1 QTMQMLT
8 TENGFVQLITQLS
21 LMLEAGNRP
30 DETARQSLVMLCRL
44 LPADA
49 AQLWM
54 AQDASA
60 NLTLLAEHTAA
71 DLTLIRQE
79 SAFVQSIPLD
89 AARRSGKPQL
99 VPPTADEAWLPQIRR
114 PRHTMPVHPTD
125 PATEEFVR
133 CAALVF
139 PLVAN
144 RRTIGWLI
152 FYSGDAEHFAQ
163 LDPTILS
170 VTTPLIALTLEHSM
184 LYAQETQRRLEAET
198 LQTTLA
204 ALASTMDSS
213 EFLDNILV
221 QLRKLLVYDSAAI
234 FMFTE
239 GELEIVAASG
249 FPDPRSLIG
258 HRYPEPG
265 PIFDELRRTGEPIF
279 IPDVHLD
286 PRFRF
291 WEETHYIRSWLGV
304 PIVLQGT
311 TIGYITLD
319 NRNQNSYG
327 PADVSIARSF
337 ASQAAIMIEKSRL
350 LADSQRRTDELTALI
365 ELAGALQVEDD
376 EQRIAEIVVA
386 HVCRALDVP
395 YGVIAV
401 PVQAISRLRVVAG
414 LGMPPSLQQRRLP
427 IDRSIFGLVYKT
439 GEAILTEDLLTDPHV
454 SPEAANDLRTL
465 RANVSAMPAA
475 TAPLRSGQK
484 TMGVIGVADF
494 APRRLTETDLLAL
507 SAMAEIAGGAIQRAQ
522 FLATLEQRVEE
533 RTLELE
539 EANSQLQALDRLK
552 SEFIANLNH
561 DLRTPLTNIKLYS
574 SLLAKGNSQN
584 SDRHLDVLRRETDRL
599 HHLIES
605 MLDLSRLDATRI
617 QGIIRRTRVDLG
629 DLVRLVLINEA
640 FLIESHDLTVDF
652 TPPPEPL
659 LLEANRAQLIQVI
672 TNLLTN
678 AVHYNRPTGKITINV
693 GRQQDQLFLMIRDTG
708 MGIDPSELPL
718 IFDRFYRGVQ
728 AREKSLP
735 GNGLGLAIVEDIVTL
750 HNGHILVD
758 STVGVGST
766 FEVWL
771 PLKQDN
777 RRVMPLPAVS
787 ESAAEEADSIN
798 DRT

>member
-1 QTMQMLT
+1 MLT

-21 LMLEAGNRP
+21 LMLAAGNRP

-49 AQLWM
+49 AQLWTV
-54 AQDASA
+54 QDASA

-71 DLTLIRQE
+71 DLTLIRQG
-79 SAFVQSIPLD
+79 SAFGQSIPLD
-89 AARRSGKPQL
+89 AARRSGKPQW
-99 VPPTADEAWLPQIRR
+99 VPSTADEAWLPQIRR
-114 PRHTMPVHPTD
+114 PRHTMPAHPTD

-133 CAALVF
+133 CTALVF

-144 RRTIGWLI
+144 RQTIGWLI

-163 LDPTILS
+163 LDLTILS
-170 VTTPLIALTLEHSM
+170 VTTPLIALTLEHAM

-249 FPDPRSLIG
+249 FPDPLSLIG

-265 PIFDELRRTGEPIF
+265 PIFDELRRTGEPLF

-286 PRFRF
+286 ARFNF
-291 WEETHYIRSWLGV
+291 WEETQYIRSWLGV
-304 PIVLQGT
+304 PIVLHGG

-319 NRNQNSYG
+319 NRHQNSYG

-401 PVQAISRLRVVAG
+401 PDQKFGRLRVVAG
-414 LGMPPSLQQRRLP
+414 LGMPPQLQQRRLS

-475 TAPLRSGQK
+475 TAPLRAGQE
-484 TMGVIGVADF
+484 TMGAIGVADF

-539 EANSQLQALDRLK
+539 EANSQLHALDRLK

-584 SDRHLDVLRRETDRL
+584 SDRYLDVLRRETDRL
-599 HHLIES
+599 HHLIDS
-605 MLDLSRLDATRI
+605 MLDLSRLDATRG

-652 TPPPEPL
+652 TPPAEPL

-678 AVHYNRPTGKITINV
+678 AVHYNQPTGKITIKL

-708 MGIDPSELPL
+708 VGIDPAEQPL

-728 AREKSLP
+728 AREQNMP

-750 HNGHILVD
+750 HNGRIRVE
-758 STVGVGST
+758 STLGVGST

-771 PLKQDN
+771 PIQQDT
-777 RRVMPLPAVS
+777 RRITPSSTIPG
-787 ESAAEEADSIN
+787 SAAQTANPIN